1 MHVIAML
8 GQKGGAGKT
17 TIAVHLA
24 VAAQQDGVAVALIDT
39 DPQGTASSWI
49 KSRTAKN
56 PTSASAPPIQVHAIL
71 EVARQSGISLVVVDT
86 APHADVGATRA
97 VEDADIILMPCRPT
111 AFDVAGIAGAV
122 RIARVTGRRSA
133 FVLNACPPRGYEPP
147 QTARFLES
155 LGYPVAPQTIGQRQA
170 YARATAS
177 GQAVTEFDPRGTAAD
192 EIRTLW
198 NWVKDTFANEE
209 TASRHRDPSADGE
222 PPARPGIPTAA
233 DAEGQAS

>member
-1 MHVIAML
+1 ML

-24 VAAQQDGVAVALIDT
+24 VAAQQDGEAVALVDT

-56 PTSASAPPIQVHAIL
+56 PTSASAPPVQVHAIL

-97 VEDADIILMPCRPT
+97 VEEADLILMPCRPT
-111 AFDVAGIAGAV
+111 AFDLTGIGGAV
-122 RIARVTGRRSA
+122 RIARVTDRRSA
-133 FVLNACPPRGYEPP
+133 FVLNACVPRAYELAQTREHLEGYN
-147 QTARFLES
+147 
-155 LGYPVAPQTIGQRQA
+155 YPVAPQTIGQRHA

-177 GQAVTEFDPRGTAAD
+177 GQAVTEFDPAGKAAE
-192 EIRTLW
+192 EIRALW
-198 NWVKDTFANEE
+198 NWVKEIIHE
-209 TASRHRDPSADGE
+209 TRHEAEHRDARTEGRSGTGPGFPTHPRSKADE
-222 PPARPGIPTAA
+222 K
-233 DAEGQAS
+233 AS